1 MSDYDDIC
9 LEIIATKVPLI
20 DVRAPGEYTAGA
32 IPHAVNL
39 PLMTDEERHLVGR
52 CYKEKGREE
61 ALDLGYQLINGK
73 KKSDR
78 LQAWRSY
85 IAGHPDTYLY
95 CSRGGLRSK
104 IAQQWIKE
112 DTGQVV
118 GKLAGGYKAF
128 RSVLLR
134 QLDPAALCSKPTILG
149 GRTGSGK
156 TMLLQKIDNAIDLEA
171 IAHHRGSSFGQH
183 VSPQPSQADF
193 ENRLACAMITHGR
206 KGFSSLILE
215 DEGRHIGKRFLPKSL
230 SSYFSSCP
238 LVLLETSFEQRIQI
252 IYDEYVIHLQE
263 QYISSFG
270 SKNGLQL
277 WLKEMGSGAD
287 RIKKRLGAQRHQQ
300 LIQLQKQACQHQLQ
314 TDDGQNHKSWIRL
327 LLGEYYDPMY
337 DYQLKKRSELIVFR
351 GDFSAVTEYLVGLE
365 SHSDGRH

>member
-9 LEIIATKVPLI
+9 LEIVATKVPLI
-20 DVRAPGEYTAGA
+20 DVRAPGEYIAGA

-39 PLMTDEERHLVGR
+39 PLMTDSERHLVGR

-61 ALDLGYQLINGK
+61 ALDLGYQLINGQ

-85 IAGHPDTYLY
+85 IAEHPDTYLY

-104 IAQQWIKE
+104 ISQQWIKE
-112 DTGQVV
+112 DTGQDVR
-118 GKLAGGYKAF
+118 KLAGGYKAF

-134 QLDPAALCSKPTILG
+134 QLDPGALCSKPIILG

-156 TMLLQKIDNAIDLEA
+156 TMLLQKMENAIDLEA

-183 VSPQPSQADF
+183 VSPQPNQADF
-193 ENRLACAMITHGR
+193 ENRLACAFITHGR

-215 DEGRHIGKRFLPKSL
+215 DEGRHIGKRFLPKTL

-238 LVLLETSFEQRIQI
+238 LVLLETSFEQRTQV
-252 IYDEYVIHLQE
+252 IYDEYVINLQQ

-277 WLKEMGSGAD
+277 WLKEMGSGVG
-287 RIKKRLGAQRHQQ
+287 RIRKRLGSQRHQQ
-300 LIQLQKQACQHQLQ
+300 LIQLQEQAYQHQLQ
-314 TDDGQNHKSWIRL
+314 NGDGQDHKGWIRL
-327 LLGEYYDPMY
+327 LLREYYDPMY

-351 GDFSAVTEYLVGLE
+351 GDFSAITEYLVDLE
-365 SHSDGRH
+365 SYSDGRH